1 MRGRLIF
8 PFIADV
14 ARLDAA
20 ATDAAI
26 DPDFKEPRL
35 VDGNDD
41 GVPDAKRSELP
52 IISIPCQ
59 VEPKRSDELTM
70 MPAGDSPKSEVT
82 LVFHFRDLERL
93 GLVDQATGTA
103 KIVPS
108 DRLDAI
114 RDSGGALVQK
124 VLTPPGLYV
133 TEALPRGF
141 GLGRRPKRNL
151 LVTRFESRPV
161 ATRRNA

>member
-1 MRGRLIF
+1 VRGRLIF

-14 ARLDAA
+14 VRVDAA
-20 ATDAAI
+20 AVEAAI

-35 VDGNDD
+35 VDADDD
-41 GVPDAKRSELP
+41 GVPDGARPEMP
-52 IISIPCQ
+52 IVGIPCQ
-59 VEPKRSDELTM
+59 VEAKKFDELTM
-70 MPAGDSPKSEVT
+70 MPAGDSPRSEVT

-93 GLVDQATGTA
+93 GLVDQATGTPG
-103 KIVPS
+103 ITPG

-114 RDSGGALVQK
+114 RRRNGVVVQK
-124 VLTPPGLYV
+124 VPTPPGLYV

-141 GLGRRPKRNL
+141 GLGRMPSRNL

-161 ATRRNA
+161 ATRRTA